1 MTTSPAV
8 ADAGGHSAT
17 MPGGLPAT
25 MRAWRL
31 HEWGS
36 RPTLDRVPVPRPG
49 PGEVLLKVDAAGLCH
64 SDLHIM
70 DAPVGQLPYTLPF
83 TLGHEV
89 VGTVVAVGHDG
100 DAALLGGTFA
110 VHGVWSC
117 GECRKCRSGR
127 DNYCVRLDG
136 AIGGGIGLDGGL
148 ADYLLVPAARHLVP
162 VAPAAGASVSGA
174 SDAGLTAFHAVDSQ
188 PVDVAGAV
196 VVVIGIGGLGH
207 LALQVLRSRSPE
219 VVVAVDPRGS
229 ARELAS
235 RLGADHAVDSVD
247 EAADLVARVS
257 GDTGADLVLDFVGA
271 PETVAAGARMLATGG
286 GLTVVGSAG
295 GSLTVDKQGSVPRGW
310 RVNAPFWGPRADLA
324 AVVGLAAAGEIA
336 SVVEERTMD
345 DVLAAYEDLRHGRAS
360 GRLVVVPG
368 KDLSAA

>member
-1 MTTSPAV
+1 
-8 ADAGGHSAT
+8 
-17 MPGGLPAT
+17 

-70 DAPVGQLPYTLPF
+70 DSPEGRLPYTLPF

-89 VGTVVAVGHDG
+89 VGTVVAVGDRAEEHW
-100 DAALLGGTFA
+100 LGLTCA

-148 ADYLLVPAARHLVP
+148 ADYILVPSARHLVGVDP
-162 VAPAAGASVSGA
+162 TAGTALAPLT
-174 SDAGLTAFHAVDSQ
+174 DAGLTAFHAVDSQ

-207 LALQVLRSRSPE
+207 LALQVVRSRSPE
-219 VVVAVDPRGS
+219 VVVAVDPRRG
-229 ARELAS
+229 ARDLATE
-235 RLGADHAVDSVD
+235 LGADHAVASVA
-247 EAADLVARVS
+247 EAVDLVARLS
-257 GDTGADLVLDFVGA
+257 GDTGADLVFDFVGVQD
-271 PETVAAGARMLATGG
+271 TVTAGARMLATGG

-310 RVNAPFWGPRADLA
+310 RVAAPFWGPHADLA
-324 AVVGLAAAGEIA
+324 AVLGLAADGEIA

-345 DVLAAYEDLRHGRAS
+345 EVPAAYEDLRRGRAS

-368 KDLSAA
+368 RDPSAA

>member
-1 MTTSPAV
+1 MTTPPPAT
-8 ADAGGHSAT
+8 GTGEHSAT
-17 MPGGLPAT
+17 TRDELPAT

-49 PGEVLLKVDAAGLCH
+49 PGQVLLKVDAAGLCH

-70 DAPVGQLPYTLPF
+70 DSPEGRLPYSLPF

-89 VGTVVAVGHDG
+89 VGTVVAVGERADEG
-100 DAALLGGTFA
+100 WLGRTCA

-148 ADYLLVPAARHLVP
+148 ADFMLVPAARHLVA
-162 VAPAAGASVSGA
+162 VDPAAGPALA
-174 SDAGLTAFHAVDSQ
+174 PLTDAGLTAYHAVQSQ
-188 PVDVAGAV
+188 PVGVAGAV

-207 LALQVLRSRSPE
+207 LSLQVLRSRSPQ
-219 VVVAVDPRGS
+219 VVVAVDPREG
-229 ARELAS
+229 ARDLAVE
-235 RLGADHAVDSVD
+235 LGAHHAVASVV
-247 EAADLVARVS
+247 EAAELVERLTV
-257 GDTGADLVLDFVGA
+257 GTGADLVFDFVGA
-271 PETVAAGARMLATGG
+271 QETVAAGARMLATGG

-310 RVNAPFWGPRADLA
+310 RVAAPFWGPHADLA
-324 AVVGLAAAGEIA
+324 AVLALAADGEIA

-345 DVLAAYEDLRHGRAS
+345 EVPEAYEDLRHGRAS

-368 KDLSAA
+368 TDPSAA